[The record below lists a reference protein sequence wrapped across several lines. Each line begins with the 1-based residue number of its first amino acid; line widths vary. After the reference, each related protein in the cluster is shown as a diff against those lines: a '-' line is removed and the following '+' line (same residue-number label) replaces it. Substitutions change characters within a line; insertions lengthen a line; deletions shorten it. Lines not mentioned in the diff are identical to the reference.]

1 MNIKLL
7 LLKFLLHSKRSL
19 TAARIKLTGNVK
31 GKKFVIPRE
40 NKDGVLTY
48 LYNPINNCEN
58 ERPLLVN
65 VHGGAWIMNDAL
77 KMDTMC
83 QTLSDKIGAFVVNVN
98 YKKADE
104 QAFPYPQYEVVDTV
118 KYFLQNS
125 EQYRIDKN
133 RVVLMGYSAGAHLC
147 AAAVQML
154 RDEGI
159 FVNRQVLCYPFADFT
174 YGGGTQTEIMQ
185 TIDTV
190 EFIDEV
196 MFCNIPKN
204 HNISSPAQNPNLA
217 DLPATII
224 TTCGNDSLAVQ
235 GYFYAERLREAG
247 IKVDHLHYEKALHGY
262 IECNWPETLKD
273 ASKSPEQELICKE
286 TIEQIVRLLEEN

>member
-1 MNIKLL
+1 MNIKLS
-7 LLKFLLHSKRSL
+7 LLKFFLRSKRNF
-19 TAARIKLTGNVK
+19 TAVRIKLKGNVK
-31 GKKFVIPRE
+31 GKKFVLPRE
-40 NKDGVLTY
+40 NVKGVLTY
-48 LYNPINNCEN
+48 LHNPTNCSGN
-58 ERPLLVN
+58 LRPLLVN

-83 QTLSDKIGAFVVNVN
+83 QTLSNKLGAMVVNVN

-104 QAFPYPQYEVVDTV
+104 RAFPYPQYEVVDTV

-125 EQYRIDKN
+125 DKYRIDKDKII
-133 RVVLMGYSAGAHLC
+133 LMGYSAGAHLC
-147 AAAVQML
+147 AAAVQIL

-185 TIDTV
+185 TIDTI

-196 MFCNIPKN
+196 MFCNISKS

-235 GYFYAERLREAG
+235 GYFYADRLREAG

-273 ASKSPEQELICKE
+273 ASKSPEQEIICNE
-286 TIEQIVRLLEEN
+286 TIEQIVKLLREN